1 MLTSWRTWRISL
13 DSRHGSLTPGASQCG
28 PAFAALTAATIGG
41 YTWYTFALTS
51 WRTKIRREMNRFD
64 NEASARSVDSL
75 VNYETV
81 KYFGNERHELNRR
94 VGHAGQRDAYLL

>member
-1 MLTSWRTWRISL
+1 
-13 DSRHGSLTPGASQCG
+13 
-28 PAFAALTAATIGG
+28 
-41 YTWYTFALTS
+41 
-51 WRTKIRREMNRFD
+51 MNRFD